1 MKCLFKKNRCGWA
14 RRESFVAICLTPLAP
29 LSSWLGGSLEA
40 SRAGTAAGVKP
51 VAWQSRKNRVHL
63 MPLKSSPAKK
73 GSLFDLSSTFIKR
86 PCFLSPNSELG
97 LCGQSSPWVNFLTA
111 WHLQTLR
118 PTGTSEK
125 LTKKHKK
132 EKWGRPHTRV
142 GVCLGLVL
150 CPCSRDRPT
159 ALFTCWPHPSS
170 GLGFYG

>member
-1 MKCLFKKNRCGWA
+1 
-14 RRESFVAICLTPLAP
+14 
-29 LSSWLGGSLEA
+29 
-40 SRAGTAAGVKP
+40 
-51 VAWQSRKNRVHL
+51 

-170 GLGFYG
+170 GLGFYGWLRLMSRTCCLSWMQSLFGDLAWCPPCCVWLNGSLTWYEPGMSLHIGHILDLN